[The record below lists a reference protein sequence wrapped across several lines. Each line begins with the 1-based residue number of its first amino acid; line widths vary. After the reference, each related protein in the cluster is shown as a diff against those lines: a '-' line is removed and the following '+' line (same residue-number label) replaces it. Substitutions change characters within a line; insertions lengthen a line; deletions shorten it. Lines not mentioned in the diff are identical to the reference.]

1 MFTMIYS
8 DTKMIFSPMTIH
20 QQSQLKSKN
29 MKRTVPLPQDNGDH
43 ATQAYYNSTQSA
55 IEPVQSVPVPQSVP
69 EPEPVPMPEPVRA
82 EPIVQSVVPEPEPVV
97 EEPVQEESEPVPE
110 PEMVQQE
117 EPEPVQAEPVPVP
130 EVPIEQVQEEESKP
144 VPVQQSN
151 APMSWAARMRSN

>member
-1 MFTMIYS
+1 
-8 DTKMIFSPMTIH
+8 
-20 QQSQLKSKN
+20 
-29 MKRTVPLPQDNGDH
+29 
-43 ATQAYYNSTQSA
+43 
-55 IEPVQSVPVPQSVP
+55 
-69 EPEPVPMPEPVRA
+69 MPEPVRA

-110 PEMVQQE
+110 PEMVQQGNCPRDKNCSKNYNFILE

-151 APMSWAARMRSN
+151 APMSWAARMRSNTANQSPVAPPPVQAAPGKFIDPRIGDILEFWHFVWLRLLV